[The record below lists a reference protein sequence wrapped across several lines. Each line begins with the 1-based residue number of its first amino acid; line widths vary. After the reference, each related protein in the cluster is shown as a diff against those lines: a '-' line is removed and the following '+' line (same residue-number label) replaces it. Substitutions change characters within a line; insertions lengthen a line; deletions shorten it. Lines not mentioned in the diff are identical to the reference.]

1 MLPLKAQLPLVY
13 FFKENDTP
21 PPEDFSS
28 ASSASSAL
36 HVPLYVG
43 YNDS

>member
-1 MLPLKAQLPLVY
+1 MLPLKAQQPLVY

-28 ASSASSAL
+28 ASSAL
-36 HVPLYVG
+36 HVPLHVG